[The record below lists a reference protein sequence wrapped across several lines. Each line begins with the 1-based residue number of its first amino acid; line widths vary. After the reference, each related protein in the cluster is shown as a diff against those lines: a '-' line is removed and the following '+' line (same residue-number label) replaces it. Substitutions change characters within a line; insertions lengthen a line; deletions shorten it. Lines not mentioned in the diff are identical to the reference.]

1 MVGCGANVKIT
12 SSWVAACGRRKRGS
26 RVAGHTAAVPWAQP
40 IPESLQARP
49 FTVGQAEAAGVPA
62 RRLRNS
68 GFRRLAR
75 GVYATADTPDS
86 IDLNCRAALLCMP
99 EGSVISHWSALA
111 LLGLAE
117 GIVEVVDVSL
127 PPQAS
132 VPRHQPGIRV
142 HQRTVGNEPTMVDG
156 IPISG
161 PGRTLVDMAPHLS
174 HRRLVVIG
182 DALVRRAGGLDR
194 LVQQIDR
201 EVGQRHVVAAR
212 AATRRVRA
220 GVDSPQETLWR
231 LAIVDAG
238 LPEPEVDIDVR
249 DAAGEWI
256 GHGDLGYRALRIV
269 MQFEGDVHRTNRR
282 RWQQDIARD
291 ESFVAA
297 GWRVLRAT
305 GDDVVRPARFL
316 WRLEQARQQA
326 LRESCGPRPPDEHDE
341 TAASRGLGSRGQRNT
356 FRF

>member
-1 MVGCGANVKIT
+1 VAVTSRSPRLGCRLWTAQ
-12 SSWVAACGRRKRGS
+12 AGRLVRS
-26 RVAGHTAAVPWAQP
+26 HTATVPRALP
-40 IPESLQARP
+40 IPESLQLRP
-49 FTVGQAEAAGVPA
+49 FTVAQAEAAGVPA
-62 RRLRNS
+62 RRLRNA

-75 GVYATADTPDS
+75 GVYATSDAPDTL
-86 IDLNCRAALLCMP
+86 DLRCRAALLCMP

-117 GIVEVVDVSL
+117 SIGPAVDVSL
-127 PPQAS
+127 PPQSS
-132 VPRHQPGIRV
+132 VPRHQLGIRV
-142 HQRTVGNEPTMVDG
+142 HQRTVDNEATVVDG

-161 PGRTLVDMAPHLS
+161 PRRMLVDMAPHLS
-174 HRRLVVIG
+174 HRRLVVVG
-182 DALVRRAGGLDR
+182 DAVVRRAGSLDR
-194 LVQQIDR
+194 LVQQLDR
-201 EVGQRHVVAAR
+201 EAGQRHVVAAR
-212 AATRRVRA
+212 EAARRVRA
-220 GVDSPQETLWR
+220 GVDSPQETLLR

-238 LPEPEVDIDVR
+238 LPEPQVDVDVR

-256 GHGDLGYRALRIV
+256 GYGDLGYRALRIV

-291 ESFVAA
+291 ESFATA

-326 LRESCGPRPPDEHDE
+326 LRDTFGRRPPDEHDE
-341 TAASRGLGSRGQRNT
+341 NAASK
-356 FRF
+356 